1 MNFPFHG
8 FIVYWN
14 STSPSPLKY
23 SHSLNLKPH
32 GFNGIPPSNP
42 CFDPFPSFVACNLR
56 AYFLLYF
63 IIKKAK
69 KEKKKKV
76 KQEYLFF
83 SSTCYLDRL
92 LLVQVKREKTLED
105 RYRYNLRQRQIPGIP
120 SASFKIRS
128 KSRKKKWFIGKKRR
142 REERSVFFFLLS
154 LMSKIIAIRSDLIN
168 ELV

>member
-1 MNFPFHG
+1 MLERLNRAKWIGIVPMNFPFHG

-120 SASFKIRS
+120 SASFKIE
-128 KSRKKKWFIGKKRR
+128 KDGLLEKKEEGKK
-142 REERSVFFFLLS
+142 EVFFFS
-154 LMSKIIAIRSDLIN
+154 FYR
-168 ELV
+168 